1 MTNAVGV
8 PCDRSDEPA
17 SVQRETCRVGLLRC
31 VSSSSYLA
39 ATVLIRPE
47 SELFILCANTLKKA
61 FLSKNK
67 VVCFARW

>member
-1 MTNAVGV
+1 M
-8 PCDRSDEPA
+8 P
-17 SVQRETCRVGLLRC
+17 C
-31 VSSSSYLA
+31 VSWCSYLA

-67 VVCFARW
+67 VCFVSAADD